1 MLVNL
6 LVKHLFALLY
16 DADLYVERF
25 FVVHDGNDDV
35 VALIGADEERAV
47 GLTVGHQEDLSL
59 LRIFAFKKRSLSAVM
74 VAQAVEQLYSPP
86 SRLGLNPETD
96 LCFFGSEF
104 VSIYLHGVF
113 GLFFGNAKNV

>member
-1 MLVNL
+1 MLENL

-35 VALIGADEERAV
+35 VALVGADEERAV
-47 GLTVGHQEDLSL
+47 GLTVRHQEGLSL

-74 VAQAVEQLYSPP
+74 VAQAVELLHSPP
-86 SRLGLNPETD
+86 KQVGFESRDGFVLFWFRIRVNLFALGVRLI
-96 LCFFGSEF
+96 LWQC
-104 VSIYLHGVF
+104 
-113 GLFFGNAKNV
+113 